1 MIQALSKK
9 LANRNSFKLRDA
21 NKNILKEHDLTS
33 NLFGI
38 TLTQVPKFYILQ
50 GAKRLQTFSIPQ

>member
-9 LANRNSFKLRDA
+9 LANRNSLKLRHA

-33 NLFGI
+33 NLFGV
-38 TLTQVPKFYILQ
+38 TLIQVPKFYILQ